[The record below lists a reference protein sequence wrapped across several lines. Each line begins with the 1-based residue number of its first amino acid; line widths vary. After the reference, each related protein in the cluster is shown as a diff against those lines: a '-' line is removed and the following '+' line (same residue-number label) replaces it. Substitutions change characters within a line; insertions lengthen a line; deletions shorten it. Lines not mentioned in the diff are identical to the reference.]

1 MIRHSALYFFYTSNT
16 PPKEI
21 LLNTEPQD
29 INILKSLLENKVS
42 IKIPLKGKKRMILK
56 MVEENVDASFEKR
69 KKEKFKTNELLNS
82 IKLKFA
88 LKYIP
93 KRIEIYDN
101 SHLSGSNPTGAMVVF
116 ENGAFGKNS
125 YRKFNIV
132 CENNDDVIKID
143 SRTSDAIALSIRF
156 NIPIFVKKDILDEA
170 GFDDDEKYS
179 EEINLTDNNFFKDEN
194 SDKSYKKS
202 KDIKKISTN
211 NIKKMLE
218 NSLQNEDYEMAAK
231 LRDELNSRKSIK

>member
-1 MIRHSALYFFYTSNT
+1 MEIVELKIQGISYSDNTSGAFALILQETNGSRKLPIVIGGFEAQAIAIGLDKKIKTSRPLT
-16 PPKEI
+16 HE
-21 LLNTEPQD
+21 LF
-29 INILKSLLENKVS
+29 KSFA
-42 IKIPLKGKKRMILK
+42 
-56 MVEENVDASFEKR
+56 D
-69 KKEKFKTNELLNS
+69 KFG
-82 IKLKFA
+82 IKLNHIIISK
-88 LKYIP
+88 LK
-93 KRIEIYDN
+93 D
-101 SHLSGSNPTGAMVVF
+101 GVF
-116 ENGAFGKNS
+116 FS
-125 YRKFNIV
+125 NIV
-132 CENNDDVIKID
+132 CENNDDIIKID

-179 EEINLTDNNFFKDEN
+179 EEINFADKNFFKDEN

-218 NSLQNEDYEMAAK
+218 NSIQNEDYEMAAK

>member
-1 MIRHSALYFFYTSNT
+1 MELVELKIQGISYSDNTSGAFALILQETNGSRKLPIVIGGFEAQAIAIGLEKKIKTSRPLT
-16 PPKEI
+16 HE
-21 LLNTEPQD
+21 LF
-29 INILKSLLENKVS
+29 KSFA
-42 IKIPLKGKKRMILK
+42 
-56 MVEENVDASFEKR
+56 D
-69 KKEKFKTNELLNS
+69 KFG
-82 IKLKFA
+82 IKLNHIIINK
-88 LKYIP
+88 LK
-93 KRIEIYDN
+93 D
-101 SHLSGSNPTGAMVVF
+101 GVF
-116 ENGAFGKNS
+116 FS
-125 YRKFNIV
+125 NIV
-132 CENNDDVIKID
+132 CESNDDIIKID

-179 EEINLTDNNFFKDEN
+179 EEINFADNNFFKDEN

>member
-1 MIRHSALYFFYTSNT
+1 MELVELKIQGISYSDNTSGAFALILQETNGSRKLPIVIGGFEAQAIAIGLEKKIKTSRPLT
-16 PPKEI
+16 HE
-21 LLNTEPQD
+21 LF
-29 INILKSLLENKVS
+29 KSFA
-42 IKIPLKGKKRMILK
+42 
-56 MVEENVDASFEKR
+56 D
-69 KKEKFKTNELLNS
+69 KFG
-82 IKLKFA
+82 IKLNHIIISK
-88 LKYIP
+88 LK
-93 KRIEIYDN
+93 D
-101 SHLSGSNPTGAMVVF
+101 GVF
-116 ENGAFGKNS
+116 FS
-125 YRKFNIV
+125 NIV
-132 CENNDDVIKID
+132 CENNDDIIKID

-179 EEINLTDNNFFKDEN
+179 EEINFTDNNFFKDEN
-194 SDKSYKKS
+194 PDKSYKKF

>member
-1 MIRHSALYFFYTSNT
+1 MELVELKIQGISYSDNTSGAFALILQETNGSRKLPIVIGGFEAQAIAIGLEKKIKTSRPLT
-16 PPKEI
+16 HE
-21 LLNTEPQD
+21 LF
-29 INILKSLLENKVS
+29 KSFA
-42 IKIPLKGKKRMILK
+42 
-56 MVEENVDASFEKR
+56 D
-69 KKEKFKTNELLNS
+69 KFG
-82 IKLKFA
+82 IKLNHIIISK
-88 LKYIP
+88 LK
-93 KRIEIYDN
+93 D
-101 SHLSGSNPTGAMVVF
+101 GVF
-116 ENGAFGKNS
+116 FS
-125 YRKFNIV
+125 NIV
-132 CENNDDVIKID
+132 CENNDDIIKID

-156 NIPIFVKKDILDEA
+156 NIPIFVKKDILDES

-179 EEINLTDNNFFKDEN
+179 EEINFADNNFFKDEN